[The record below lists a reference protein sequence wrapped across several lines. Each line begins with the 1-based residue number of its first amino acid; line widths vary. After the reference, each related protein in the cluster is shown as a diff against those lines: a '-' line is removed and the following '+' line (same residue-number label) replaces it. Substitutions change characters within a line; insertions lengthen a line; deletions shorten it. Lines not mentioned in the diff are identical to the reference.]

1 MAERPAV
8 NPNVDDIADR
18 AKHGYA
24 TGTKLLAEMQYR
36 LAELAGTGR
45 LDPDESM
52 SLQDELVRLWEALY
66 FGTLCAVRDE
76 NTPDCTWD
84 EADNTYSDGRE
95 VMIQIRVEPY
105 ESSECSWEHNGFT
118 VGDGA
123 VNEHPRER
131 SATSPRSIP
140 RMIESSAIRQKSCL
154 PTILTPCAECYRR
167 STAPMKRTP
176 LKVMGRTW
184 FAMRPPPPKAS
195 TPCAPSRTTRSKTDD
210 R

>member
-1 MAERPAV
+1 VSRTPAV

-18 AKHGYA
+18 AKYGYA

-84 EADNTYSDGRE
+84 EADNTYSDGRT
-95 VMIQIRVEPY
+95 VKFQARIEPWQ
-105 ESSECSWEHNGFT
+105 ESDYSWEHNRFLL
-118 VGDGA
+118 GDGA
-123 VNEHPRER
+123 VNEHPRGTICHISPPTPPGDRGVTTASKAARDWAEVAIAQAER
-131 SATSPRSIP
+131 L
-140 RMIESSAIRQKSCL
+140 E
-154 PTILTPCAECYRR
+154 
-167 STAPMKRTP
+167 
-176 LKVMGRTW
+176 
-184 FAMRPPPPKAS
+184 
-195 TPCAPSRTTRSKTDD
+195 DD
-210 R
+210 DDSQGVGDGQR

>member
-18 AKHGYA
+18 AKYGYA

-123 VNEHPRER
+123 VNEHPRG
-131 SATSPRSIP
+131 
-140 RMIESSAIRQKSCL
+140 
-154 PTILTPCAECYRR
+154 TICYITPINPENDR
-167 STAPMKRTP
+167 
-176 LKVMGRTW
+176 VVGD
-184 FAMRPPPPKAS
+184 PPKELSPDHIDALRRVL
-195 TPCAPSRTTRSKTDD
+195 PAVDCADQADSPESDGEDVVCNEAPATEGIDALRTVEDD
-210 R
+210 KEQDR